1 MESLA
6 EILSGTT
13 APDTSANQTPT
24 AEPAQATDV
33 KTTAAPAVE
42 APATS
47 AGQATE
53 TKEGETADPNAPA
66 QVRDENGRFVKREE
80 VTALRTAMQ
89 EERRKR
95 QALEQRIAESTDT
108 TPKPTIWED
117 PDAFVDGKVA
127 KVKEESDARF
137 YSLSE
142 RLAKQQHTDFDETVN
157 ALLADCETDPSL
169 GKIVYQ
175 HIHGAEHPAE
185 ELYRYAANRREMKVA
200 GGDLGKYVETHTTP
214 LKQQNAELTAE
225 NARLKAQLEN
235 LSKVPSSL
243 TAEPSASRAQVAS
256 DAANTTESLDE
267 ILAPRTKR
275 RA

>member
-33 KTTAAPAVE
+33 KPTAEAE

-53 TKEGETADPNAPA
+53 TKEGETPPDTSA

-95 QALEQRIAESTDT
+95 QELERRMAESTDT

-142 RLAKQQHTDFDETVN
+142 RLAKGQHADFDDVVN
-157 ALLADCETDPSL
+157 ALLEDCQNDPSL
-169 GKIVYQ
+169 GKLVHQ
-175 HIHGAEHPAE
+175 HVSGAEHPAE
-185 ELYRYAANRREMKVA
+185 ELYRYASNRREMKVA
-200 GGDLGKYVETHTTP
+200 GGDLGKYVETHTAP

-256 DAANTTESLDE
+256 DAANTTESLTD
-267 ILAPRTKR
+267 ILQTRKR